1 MDKKRFNKKPL
12 SAAIMSVAILGFG
25 NTQAVAQDASLQLE
39 EVIVTAQKRVENL
52 QDVPVSVTAV
62 SGDTL
67 YDAGIQRMEG
77 LQSYVPNLTMT
88 ETGIG
93 TNIYIRGIGS
103 GINQGFE
110 QSVGMYVDGIYHGR
124 AQLSRA
130 PFLDLERVEVLRGP
144 QMILFGKNSIAGA
157 IDLHTAKPSDEFEAE
172 ITGNYEPEYNTT
184 EVTGMVSGPITDSVG
199 GRLAVRKMDT
209 DGYTENLT
217 RGEDG
222 PTRDETSIRGVIDV
236 AFTDSLEASLKVQHD
251 SFDNTG
257 RNIEIINAP
266 DNAAG
271 SNYGEAL
278 VRLGADDSVLNQKA
292 DYKRSADNKE
302 FSNNDVT
309 SVALNVDY
317 SFDNDS
323 QLTFITG
330 YLAYDYDE
338 LCDCDFTG
346 ANIFNLQS
354 QEDYSQLSQEI
365 RFTSPG
371 GEMFDYIVGA
381 YAQTSELTFEDN
393 LKIDQNSLLARV
405 VNPNLADISA
415 PRELNQDSD
424 EWSVFG
430 QVTWNISD
438 RFRAIV
444 GGRYSEEKKSADKS
458 LAFKTIDGS
467 DIDPSIKPSVDAT
480 LNGLFKVYEFE
491 IEDERSKSNFAPMAT
506 VQFDLTDNM
515 MTYATVS
522 SGFKSGGFDA
532 RSNNTPYPTD
542 GSDPGAFEFDD
553 EEALNFEVGMK
564 SRLLDGRATLNAAVY
579 RTEYDDLQVSVFD
592 GTLGFNVGNAAGA
605 VSQGFE
611 VDGRFRATE
620 HLTFSTSIAYLDF
633 EFEDYENGTCR
644 YEQIAAGA
652 SVCDQS
658 GETNQFVSPWTVNL
672 MTEYVRP
679 IGGSGVEV
687 LANLDLLY
695 KDSYYTAG
703 SLEEDTKQQGYTTV
717 NARIGLG
724 GEDGSWDVSLVGKN
738 LSDETVVSYS
748 ADTPLAS
755 TLGYKSQYGIVEAP
769 RTIALQ
775 GGYRF

>member
-1 MDKKRFNKKPL
+1 
-12 SAAIMSVAILGFG
+12 
-25 NTQAVAQDASLQLE
+25 
-39 EVIVTAQKRVENL
+39 
-52 QDVPVSVTAV
+52 
-62 SGDTL
+62 
-67 YDAGIQRMEG
+67 
-77 LQSYVPNLTMT
+77 
-88 ETGIG
+88 
-93 TNIYIRGIGS
+93 
-103 GINQGFE
+103 
-110 QSVGMYVDGIYHGR
+110 MYVDGIYHGR

-157 IDLHTAKPSDEFEAE
+157 IDLHTAKSSDEFEAE

-184 EVTGMVSGPITDSVG
+184 EVTGMVSGPITDAVG

-217 RGEDG
+217 LDEDG
-222 PTRDETSIRGVIDV
+222 PTRDETSIRGVLDV
-236 AFTDSLEASLKVQHD
+236 ALTDNLDASLKVQYD

-257 RNIEIINAP
+257 RNIEIINGP
-266 DNAAG
+266 GNAAG
-271 SNYGEAL
+271 RTYGDAL
-278 VRLGADDSVLNQKA
+278 AGLGADASVLNQEA
-292 DYKRSADNKE
+292 DYKRSANNEE

-309 SVALNVDY
+309 SVALNVNY
-317 SFDNDS
+317 GLDNGS
-323 QLTFITG
+323 ELTFITG
-330 YLAYDYDE
+330 YLAYKYDE

-346 ANIFNLQS
+346 GNIFNLQS
-354 QEDYSQLSQEI
+354 EEDYSQLSQEI

-371 GEMFDYIVGA
+371 GETFDYIVGA
-381 YAQTSELTFEDN
+381 YAQTSDLTFNDN
-393 LKIDQNSLLARV
+393 LKIDRNSILAAV
-405 VNPNLADISA
+405 VNPDLADVSS

-430 QVTWNISD
+430 QVTWNVSD
-438 RFRAIV
+438 RLRAIV
-444 GGRYSEEKKSADKS
+444 GARYSEEKKTADKS
-458 LAFKTIDGS
+458 LAFETIDGG
-467 DIDPSIKPSVDAT
+467 DINPAIKPSVDAT

-506 VQFDLTDNM
+506 VQYDLTDNM

-532 RSNNTPYPTD
+532 RSNNTPNPTD

-553 EEALNFEVGMK
+553 EKALNFEAGIQ
-564 SRLLDGRATLNAAVY
+564 SRLLDGRATLIMAVY

-611 VDGRFRATE
+611 IDGRIRATE

-633 EFEDYENGTCR
+633 EFEVYENGPCR
-644 YEQIAAGA
+644 YEQIVAGA
-652 SVCDQS
+652 SLCDQS

-679 IGGSGVEV
+679 IGNSGVEL

-703 SLEEDTKQQGYTTV
+703 NLEEDTKQQGYTTV

-724 GEDGSWDVSLVGKN
+724 GEDGSWDVAIVGKN